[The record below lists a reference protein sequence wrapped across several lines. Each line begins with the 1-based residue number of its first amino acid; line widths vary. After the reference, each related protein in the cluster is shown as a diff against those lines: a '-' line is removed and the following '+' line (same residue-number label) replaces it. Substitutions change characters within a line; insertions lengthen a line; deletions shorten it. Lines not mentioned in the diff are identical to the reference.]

1 MKFFTPIIVYILL
14 GLSLTSCDNRTFEL
28 NQIAVDSTKIDS
40 LMAPYNDGFVPGA
53 SLLIVQNGTILY
65 AKGYGL
71 AKLDNPAL
79 VVPETN
85 FRLASI
91 SKQFTAACIMLLKS
105 DGYLNYDQVL
115 TNFFPDFPD
124 YGQYITIRHL
134 LHHTSGLKDYFS
146 LIPDNVSEQVHD
158 NDVLQ
163 LMMEQTGTY
172 FTPGT
177 QYQYSNS
184 GYAILAMIVEAVS
197 GQSYANFIYEYI
209 FSPLGMDETIAFE
222 DGISIIHNRAYG
234 YNILGEE
241 FVLGDQ
247 SITSAVLGDGGIY
260 SSINDMF
267 KWDQVLYTNILL
279 HQNDILEAMTSG
291 TLTNG
296 NKTGYGF
303 GWVIDEYRNR
313 HRVGH
318 TGSTQGFRNVYHRYP
333 EESLSIVIL
342 TNRNFGI
349 PKLIANEVADI
360 LFNAKTL

>member
-1 MKFFTPIIVYILL
+1 
-14 GLSLTSCDNRTFEL
+14 
-28 NQIAVDSTKIDS
+28 
-40 LMAPYNDGFVPGA
+40 
-53 SLLIVQNGTILY
+53 
-65 AKGYGL
+65 
-71 AKLDNPAL
+71 
-79 VVPETN
+79 
-85 FRLASI
+85 
-91 SKQFTAACIMLLKS
+91 
-105 DGYLNYDQVL
+105 
-115 TNFFPDFPD
+115 
-124 YGQYITIRHL
+124 
-134 LHHTSGLKDYFS
+134 
-146 LIPDNVSEQVHD
+146 
-158 NDVLQ
+158 
-163 LMMEQTGTY
+163 MEQTGTY